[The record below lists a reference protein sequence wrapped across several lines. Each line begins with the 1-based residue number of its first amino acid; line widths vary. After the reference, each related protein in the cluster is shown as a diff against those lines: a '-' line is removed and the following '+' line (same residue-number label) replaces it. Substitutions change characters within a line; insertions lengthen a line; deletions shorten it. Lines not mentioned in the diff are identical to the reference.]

1 MTGSYKTNPYRPFTG
16 YIPYEETVSNR
27 PGIRNLD
34 GTFDPL
40 SADLDLYWAGSSK
53 ADPRFSNYYDYFFSG
68 EDVKVYIDGLFDEK
82 DEVDIAGFGFMIKQ
96 EKQAV
101 YGFWSYNFDAIM
113 NGTRIIT
120 GQFSVYS
127 RYPRRMTELLEKA
140 AQVRVETMSGKKD
153 SSGVVSLMRSQNESR
168 KDEENIQKYWAN
180 SQLDR
185 ITSDPAI
192 TAGSENNN
200 HNIFS
205 AHPPFNFVIMYGVDD
220 ASLSPT
226 LGSSSKSTA
235 SIEQRDNLDRLI
247 STDVNERKIKLFGSN
262 KAMKIILQNVHLM
275 QMSTEY
281 QSGGA
286 PIIETYSFVARD
298 FYFTEAGTNL
308 DPYSGKKTFV
318 AQDSKYYD
326 NTVKIQP
333 PRNSNIAYKS

>member
-1 MTGSYKTNPYRPFTG
+1 MTGVYKPNPYRPFSG

-40 SADLDLYWAGSSK
+40 NAELDLYWAGSSK
-53 ADPRFSNYYDYFFSG
+53 ADSRFSNYYDYFFSG

-82 DEVDIAGFGFMIKQ
+82 DEIDIAGFGFMIKQ

-140 AQVRVETMSGKKD
+140 AQVRVQTMSGKKD
-153 SSGVVSLMRSQNESR
+153 GTGVVSVMRSQNESR

-185 ITSDPAI
+185 ITTDPAI
-192 TAGSENNN
+192 TTGSSNNG

-205 AHPPFNFVIMYGVDD
+205 AHPPFNFIIMYGVDD
-220 ASLSPT
+220 TSLSPVA
-226 LGSSSKSTA
+226 GSSNKSTA
-235 SIEQRDNLDRLI
+235 SMEQRDNLDRLI
-247 STDVNERKIKLFGSN
+247 STDINERKIKLSGAN
-262 KAMKIILQNVHLM
+262 NAMKIVLQNVHLM

-286 PIIETYSFVARD
+286 PLIENYAFVARD

-308 DPYSGKKTFV
+308 DPYTGNKTFV
-318 AQDSKYYD
+318 TQDPKYY
-326 NTVKIQP
+326 NNNIKLQP
-333 PRNSNIAYKS
+333 PRNSNIAIKS

>member
-1 MTGSYKTNPYRPFTG
+1 MTGVYKTNPYRPFSG

-40 SADLDLYWAGSSK
+40 NAGLDLYWAGSSK
-53 ADPRFSNYYDYFFSG
+53 TDPRFSNYYDYFFSG
-68 EDVKVYIDGLFDEK
+68 EDVRVYIDGLFDEK
-82 DEVDIAGFGFMIKQ
+82 DELDIAGFGFMIKQ

-120 GQFSVYS
+120 GQFSIYS

-140 AQVRVETMSGKKD
+140 AQARVETISGKKD
-153 SSGVVSLMRSQNESR
+153 GTGVVSVMRSQNESR

-185 ITSDPAI
+185 ITFDPAI
-192 TAGSENNN
+192 TTGSSNNN

-205 AHPPFNFVIMYGVDD
+205 AHPPFNFIIMYGVDD
-220 ASLSPT
+220 TSLSPVA
-226 LGSSSKSTA
+226 GSSNKSSA
-235 SIEQRDNLDRLI
+235 SVEQRDNLDRLI
-247 STDVNERKIKLFGSN
+247 STDINERKIKLSGVN
-262 KAMKIILQNVHLM
+262 NAMKIVLQNVHLM

-286 PIIETYSFVARD
+286 PLIETYAFVARD

-308 DPYSGKKTFV
+308 DPYTGNKTFV
-318 AQDSKYYD
+318 TQDPKYY
-326 NTVKIQP
+326 NNNIKIQP
-333 PRNSNIAYKS
+333 PRNSNIAIKS